1 MESVRAR
8 VVEGKE
14 AAAEKMTMVKDTVV
28 EKVYSGFYFT
38 LVVAIGVNPVPMKVK
53 TSTWFGFATSGEGEF
68 DESQVVVINQKSLVI
83 RLKENLNPLQVRV
96 AIVFYSMLG
105 IAIFLL
111 LSLLVFKFIK
121 GGPSRKTKKISSTLE
136 SSDDSGED

>member
-38 LVVAIGVNPVPMKVK
+38 LY
-53 TSTWFGFATSGEGEF
+53 W
-68 DESQVVVINQKSLVI
+68 L
-83 RLKENLNPLQVRV
+83 RL
-96 AIVFYSMLG
+96 A
-105 IAIFLL
+105 
-111 LSLLVFKFIK
+111 
-121 GGPSRKTKKISSTLE
+121 
-136 SSDDSGED
+136 

>member
-53 TSTWFGFATSGEGEF
+53 TSTWFGFSTSGEGEF

-83 RLKENLNPLQVRV
+83 CLKEN
-96 AIVFYSMLG
+96 
-105 IAIFLL
+105 
-111 LSLLVFKFIK
+111 
-121 GGPSRKTKKISSTLE
+121 
-136 SSDDSGED
+136 